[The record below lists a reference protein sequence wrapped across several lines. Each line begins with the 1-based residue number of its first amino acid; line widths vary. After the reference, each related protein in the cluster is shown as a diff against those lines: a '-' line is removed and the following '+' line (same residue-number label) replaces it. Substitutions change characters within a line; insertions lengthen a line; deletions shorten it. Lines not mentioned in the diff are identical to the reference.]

1 MFYNI
6 LYITTKGNSNM
17 EKSKT
22 RKLLYEGL
30 NHDEIELLEWYH
42 VNPLS
47 VYIEI
52 ALIIMADIEIITEE
66 QRREYKAR
74 VAENAGKL
82 RELLLKKE
90 DGAITNKDRLKDF
103 LFDIMNKYDGMFA
116 DISLNDETD
125 TIFVNTVDGGRFTV
139 TVSPVTADKALLE
152 LWAKKNPKLMSLA
165 LGVLNMRSLGAFT
178 EEEANGYL
186 SSILERADNSGI
198 ESLKFLSGMNET
210 NP

>member
-74 VAENAGKL
+74 VEENAGKL
-82 RELLLKKE
+82 KELLLKKE

-139 TVSPVTADKALLE
+139 TVSPVTADKALLK

-198 ESLKFLSGMNET
+198 ESLKFLSGMNKT

>member
-1 MFYNI
+1 
-6 LYITTKGNSNM
+6 M

-42 VNPLS
+42 ENPLS

-74 VAENAGKL
+74 VEENAGKL

-116 DISLNDETD
+116 DISLDDETD

-198 ESLKFLSGMNET
+198 ESLKFLSGMNKT

>member
-1 MFYNI
+1 
-6 LYITTKGNSNM
+6 M

-42 VNPLS
+42 ENPLS

-74 VAENAGKL
+74 VEENAGKL

-103 LFDIMNKYDGMFA
+103 LFDIINKYDGMFA
-116 DISLNDETD
+116 DISLDDETD

-198 ESLKFLSGMNET
+198 ESLKFLSGMNKT

>member
-1 MFYNI
+1 M
-6 LYITTKGNSNM
+6 
-17 EKSKT
+17 
-22 RKLLYEGL
+22 YEEL

-42 VNPLS
+42 ENPLS

-74 VAENAGKL
+74 VEENAGKL

-103 LFDIMNKYDGMFA
+103 LFDIINKYDGMFA
-116 DISLNDETD
+116 DISLDDETD

>member
-1 MFYNI
+1 
-6 LYITTKGNSNM
+6 M

-74 VAENAGKL
+74 VEENAGKL

-103 LFDIMNKYDGMFA
+103 LFDIINKYDGMFA
-116 DISLNDETD
+116 DISLDDETD

>member
-1 MFYNI
+1 
-6 LYITTKGNSNM
+6 M

-30 NHDEIELLEWYH
+30 NHDAIELLEWYH

-103 LFDIMNKYDGMFA
+103 LFDIINKYDGMFA
-116 DISLNDETD
+116 DISLDDETD

-198 ESLKFLSGMNET
+198 ESLKFLSGMNKT

>member
-1 MFYNI
+1 
-6 LYITTKGNSNM
+6 M

-30 NHDEIELLEWYH
+30 NHDAIELLEWYH

-103 LFDIMNKYDGMFA
+103 LFDIINKYDGMFA

-198 ESLKFLSGMNET
+198 ESLKFLSGMNKT

>member
-1 MFYNI
+1 
-6 LYITTKGNSNM
+6 M

-42 VNPLS
+42 ENPLS

-74 VAENAGKL
+74 VEENAGKL

-152 LWAKKNPKLMSLA
+152 LWAKKNPRLMSLA

>member
-1 MFYNI
+1 
-6 LYITTKGNSNM
+6 M

-42 VNPLS
+42 ANPLS

-198 ESLKFLSGMNET
+198 ENLKFLSGMNET

>member
-42 VNPLS
+42 ENPLS

-74 VAENAGKL
+74 VEENAGKL

-139 TVSPVTADKALLE
+139 TVSPVTADKALLK

-198 ESLKFLSGMNET
+198 ESLKFLSGMNKT

>member
-74 VAENAGKL
+74 VEENAGKL

-103 LFDIMNKYDGMFA
+103 LFDIINKYDGMFA
-116 DISLNDETD
+116 DISLDDETD

-198 ESLKFLSGMNET
+198 ESLKFLSGMNKT

>member
-198 ESLKFLSGMNET
+198 ESLKFLSGMNKT

>member
-1 MFYNI
+1 
-6 LYITTKGNSNM
+6 M

-42 VNPLS
+42 ENPLS

-103 LFDIMNKYDGMFA
+103 LFDIINKYDGMFA
-116 DISLNDETD
+116 DISLDDETD

>member
-1 MFYNI
+1 
-6 LYITTKGNSNM
+6 M

-198 ESLKFLSGMNET
+198 ESLKFLSGMNKT

>member
-1 MFYNI
+1 
-6 LYITTKGNSNM
+6 M

-42 VNPLS
+42 ENPLS

-116 DISLNDETD
+116 DISLDDETD

-152 LWAKKNPKLMSLA
+152 LWAKKNPRLMSLA

>member
-42 VNPLS
+42 ANPLS

-116 DISLNDETD
+116 DISLDDETD

>member
-1 MFYNI
+1 
-6 LYITTKGNSNM
+6 M

-90 DGAITNKDRLKDF
+90 DGAITNKDGLKNF

-116 DISLNDETD
+116 DISLDDETD
-125 TIFVNTVDGGRFTV
+125 TIFVNTVDGGRFIV
-139 TVSPVTADKALLE
+139 TVSPVTADEALLE
-152 LWAKKNPKLMSLA
+152 LWAKKNPERMSLA
-165 LGVLNMRSLGAFT
+165 LGVLNMRDLGAFT

>member
-1 MFYNI
+1 
-6 LYITTKGNSNM
+6 M

>member
-1 MFYNI
+1 
-6 LYITTKGNSNM
+6 M

-42 VNPLS
+42 ANPLS

>member
-1 MFYNI
+1 
-6 LYITTKGNSNM
+6 M
-17 EKSKT
+17 EKNKT

-74 VAENAGKL
+74 VEENAGKL

-198 ESLKFLSGMNET
+198 ESLKFLSGMNKT

>member
-1 MFYNI
+1 
-6 LYITTKGNSNM
+6 M

-42 VNPLS
+42 ENPLS

-66 QRREYKAR
+66 QRREYKVR
-74 VAENAGKL
+74 VEENAGKL

-116 DISLNDETD
+116 DISLDDETD

-165 LGVLNMRSLGAFT
+165 LGVLNMRSSGAFT

-198 ESLKFLSGMNET
+198 ESLKFLSGMNKT

>member
-1 MFYNI
+1 
-6 LYITTKGNSNM
+6 M

-42 VNPLS
+42 ENPLS

-74 VAENAGKL
+74 VEENAGKL

-116 DISLNDETD
+116 DISLDDETD

-165 LGVLNMRSLGAFT
+165 LGVLNMRSSGAFT

-198 ESLKFLSGMNET
+198 ESLKFLSGMNKT

>member
-1 MFYNI
+1 
-6 LYITTKGNSNM
+6 M

-42 VNPLS
+42 ENPLS

-116 DISLNDETD
+116 DISLDDETD
-125 TIFVNTVDGGRFTV
+125 TIFVNTIDGGRFTV
-139 TVSPVTADKALLE
+139 TVSPVTAGKALLE

-165 LGVLNMRSLGAFT
+165 LGVLNMRSSGAFT

-198 ESLKFLSGMNET
+198 ESLKFLSGMNKT

>member
-1 MFYNI
+1 
-6 LYITTKGNSNM
+6 M

-42 VNPLS
+42 ANPLS

-116 DISLNDETD
+116 DISLDDETD

>member
-1 MFYNI
+1 
-6 LYITTKGNSNM
+6 M

-103 LFDIMNKYDGMFA
+103 LFDIINKYDGMFA
-116 DISLNDETD
+116 DISLDDETD

-198 ESLKFLSGMNET
+198 ESLKFLSGMNKT

>member
-74 VAENAGKL
+74 VEENAGKL

-103 LFDIMNKYDGMFA
+103 LFDIINKYDGMFA

>member
-1 MFYNI
+1 
-6 LYITTKGNSNM
+6 M
-17 EKSKT
+17 EKNKT

-42 VNPLS
+42 ENPLS

-74 VAENAGKL
+74 VEENAGKL
-82 RELLLKKE
+82 KELLLKKE